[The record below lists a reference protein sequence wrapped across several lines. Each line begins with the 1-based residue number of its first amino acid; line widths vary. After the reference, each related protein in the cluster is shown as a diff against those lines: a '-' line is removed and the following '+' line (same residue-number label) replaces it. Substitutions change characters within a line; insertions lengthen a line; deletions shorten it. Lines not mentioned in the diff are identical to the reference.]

1 MYKHLLDQKTSG
13 STNHKDV
20 VHTAMTMPNEAIITS
35 KGDKEE
41 KVAQPDLVVEPVRS
55 EEKDELQPSEESP
68 LPIRDEDNE
77 ITRDVNIAIEKEDV
91 KDNSHIVEEVKE
103 SKEDRLKR
111 LFAKRTSTDAALSAK
126 ERYLARKRA
135 NVPQPTIANDDD

>member
-13 STNHKDV
+13 SSNQGDV
-20 VHTAMTMPNEAIITS
+20 VHTAMTMPDETVTTCE
-35 KGDKEE
+35 GDKEE
-41 KVAQPDLVVEPVRS
+41 SIAKPDSVVESRRS
-55 EEKDELQPSEESP
+55 DEKDELQPSEESS
-68 LPIRDEDNE
+68 LPIRDEDNAVTSD
-77 ITRDVNIAIEKEDV
+77 IDNVMEKEDV
-91 KDNSHIVEEVKE
+91 KDSSHVEEVKE